1 MKSNYGSL
9 NKLIKSFGYAFRGL
23 ADLIKSEQNAKIHLL
38 ITILVITAGFIFKIN
53 ATEWC
58 IVLLCI
64 AIVFSTEALNTSVE
78 KIIDH
83 LFKDKNFEFYH
94 HDITKFVHVPGLKY
108 CAFQIYKLFEISQKR
123 CRNSNHIKTVHVI
136 DAAAGKQEKQH

>member
-83 LFKDKNFEFYH
+83 LFKDKNETARIVK
-94 HDITKFVHVPGLKY
+94 DISAGAVLICAMISVICGLII
-108 CAFQIYKLFEISQKR
+108 FLPKLLNFI
-123 CRNSNHIKTVHVI
+123 C
-136 DAAAGKQEKQH
+136 

>member
-1 MKSNYGSL
+1 MIIKMKSNYGSL

-38 ITILVITAGFIFKIN
+38 ITILVIITGFVFKIN

-58 IVLLCI
+58 IVFFCI

-83 LFKDKNFEFYH
+83 LFKDKNETARIVK
-94 HDITKFVHVPGLKY
+94 DISAGAVLICAIISVICGLIIFLPKFLN
-108 CAFQIYKLFEISQKR
+108 FIS
-123 CRNSNHIKTVHVI
+123 
-136 DAAAGKQEKQH
+136 

>member
-38 ITILVITAGFIFKIN
+38 ITILVIIAGFVFKIN

-58 IVLLCI
+58 IVFFCI

-83 LFKDKNFEFYH
+83 LFKDKNETARIVK
-94 HDITKFVHVPGLKY
+94 DISAGAVLICAIISVICGLIIFLPKFLN
-108 CAFQIYKLFEISQKR
+108 FIS
-123 CRNSNHIKTVHVI
+123 
-136 DAAAGKQEKQH
+136 

>member
-23 ADLIKSEQNAKIHLL
+23 ADLIKSERNAKIHLF
-38 ITILVITAGFIFKIN
+38 ITILVIIAGFIIKIN

-58 IVLLCI
+58 IVLICI
-64 AIVFSTEALNTSVE
+64 ALVISTEALNTSVE

-83 LFKDKNFEFYH
+83 LFKDKNETARIVK
-94 HDITKFVHVPGLKY
+94 DISAGAVLICAIISVICGLII
-108 CAFQIYKLFEISQKR
+108 FLPKLLNFI
-123 CRNSNHIKTVHVI
+123 C
-136 DAAAGKQEKQH
+136 

>member
-83 LFKDKNFEFYH
+83 LFKDKNETARIVK
-94 HDITKFVHVPGLKY
+94 DISAGAVLICAILSVICGLIIFLPKV
-108 CAFQIYKLFEISQKR
+108 ISFI
-123 CRNSNHIKTVHVI
+123 C
-136 DAAAGKQEKQH
+136 